1 MGWLRRSIVEIT
13 NFGHFQPKTTTGIIF
28 FENEEGHD
36 WYDIRRGLTE
46 WDERGGDFLNAI
58 YGTWAMVSPDGVITN
73 VEFDPS
79 RLMPGDRTV
88 LGIDAHH
95 EDITPGMIYRDGVIL
110 PKPVPTP
117 DKLRASF
124 PELSPPRFW
133 KAARQVG
140 ITKAGVIAQI
150 EAIADEDLKADM
162 LIDIEEATG
171 FLRLN
176 STVVAMTAANGIPP
190 EQLDALWL
198 WAAGN

>member
-1 MGWLRRSIVEIT
+1 MEIT

-58 YGTWAMVSPDGVITN
+58 YGTWVMVSPDGVITN

-95 EDITPGMIYRDGVIL
+95 GEIEEGMLYRDGVIL
-110 PKPVPTP
+110 PKPEITP
-117 DKLRASF
+117 DELRADF
-124 PELSPPRFW
+124 PELTPPTFW
-133 KAARQVG
+133 KAARQIGVY
-140 ITKAGVIAQI
+140 KADVIAKI
-150 EAIADEDLKADM
+150 NLIPDEETREDA
-162 LIDIEEATG
+162 LIDIEECTG
-171 FLRLN
+171 FQRLHPL
-176 STVVAMTAANGIPP
+176 VVSFTATYSITP
-190 EQLDALWL
+190 EQLDTLWL
-198 WAAGN
+198 WAANTQA